1 MKLNDLIQYPQSERT
16 RKKINEILRLIF
28 ENNIKNKKQKFYEKI
43 TAKLE
48 NSSNENTGTIKIQLK
63 TFFAT
68 FEIKDGKIVDMFF
81 RSRKYKK
88 KTYSFISLEDIKKMK
103 VAKEKIEEF
112 LNEK

>member
-16 RKKINEILRLIF
+16 RKKINEILRPIF

-63 TFFAT
+63 TFF
-68 FEIKDGKIVDMFF
+68 VDMFF

>member
-1 MKLNDLIQYPQSERT
+1 MKLNDLIQYPQSDRT
-16 RKKINEILRLIF
+16 RKKINEILQPIF
-28 ENNIKNKKQKFYEKI
+28 EKI
-43 TAKLE
+43 SAKRE

-68 FEIKDGKIVDMFF
+68 FEIEDGKIVNMFF

-88 KTYSFISLEDIKKMK
+88 KTYSFINLEDIKKMEI
-103 VAKEKIEEF
+103 AKEKIEEF

>member
-1 MKLNDLIQYPQSERT
+1 MKFNDLIQYPQSIRT
-16 RKKINEILRLIF
+16 RKKLSEILQPIF
-28 ENNIKNKKQKFYEKI
+28 ENNSKNEKQKFYEKI
-43 TAKLE
+43 STKRE

-68 FEIKDGKIVDMFF
+68 FEIEDGKIVNMFF

-88 KTYSFISLEDIKKMK
+88 KTYSFISLEDIKKME